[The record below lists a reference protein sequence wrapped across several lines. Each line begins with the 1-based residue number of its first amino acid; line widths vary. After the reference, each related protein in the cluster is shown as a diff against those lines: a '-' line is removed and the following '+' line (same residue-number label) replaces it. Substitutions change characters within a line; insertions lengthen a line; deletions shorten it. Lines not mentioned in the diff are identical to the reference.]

1 MKACAIKLFSEKFFK
16 KPQEIV
22 SFGFTNT
29 RCSIFPL
36 TFSRRLL
43 YYSYRL
49 IDRDISKE
57 DIHMNIKLFSKNNCM
72 QCKMAKRFLSDN
84 NISFE
89 EINIDNDPS
98 AVDWLREKGFQS
110 VPIVTSDA
118 TTVVG
123 FRPDQLRQLAS

>member
-1 MKACAIKLFSEKFFK
+1 MAKIT
-16 KPQEIV
+16 V
-22 SFGFTNT
+22 
-29 RCSIFPL
+29 
-36 TFSRRLL
+36 
-43 YYSYRL
+43 
-49 IDRDISKE
+49 
-57 DIHMNIKLFSKNNCM
+57 FSKNNCM